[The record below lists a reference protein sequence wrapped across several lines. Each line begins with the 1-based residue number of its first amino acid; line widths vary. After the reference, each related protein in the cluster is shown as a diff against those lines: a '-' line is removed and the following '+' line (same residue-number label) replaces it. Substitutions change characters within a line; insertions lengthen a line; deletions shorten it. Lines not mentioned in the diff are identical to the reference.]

1 MTSLLY
7 RHENVQS
14 GEYFYLNQCA
24 MCDEFESIHKMT
36 LLQSHCLLSSPQS
49 VLRSSVS
56 SCNSEG
62 VSKEDRDSSCA
73 REFGKNAFFFNANSH
88 NGTNSQSSSRI
99 LSVLYTSLLFSS
111 SSRTCRYESFCPR
124 TSFAAVA
131 SQGGQTRASNI
142 PKLPKSHLKFVKI
155 AASMIRNY
163 CDLNFPAPDSN
174 HRVRNIPE
182 QQQQNTFS
190 PLPQGFRLR
199 EQRGPP

>member
-1 MTSLLY
+1 MPSSAMQTLTMAQT
-7 RHENVQS
+7 H
-14 GEYFYLNQCA
+14 NQ
-24 MCDEFESIHKMT
+24 
-36 LLQSHCLLSSPQS
+36 
-49 VLRSSVS
+49 
-56 SCNSEG
+56 
-62 VSKEDRDSSCA
+62 A
-73 REFGKNAFFFNANSH
+73 RESCQFFS
-88 NGTNSQSSSRI
+88 
-99 LSVLYTSLLFSS
+99 LYTSLLFSS
-111 SSRTCRYESFCPR
+111 SSRACRYEPVWGPR

-155 AASMIRNY
+155 AARMIRNY

-199 EQRGPP
+199 E